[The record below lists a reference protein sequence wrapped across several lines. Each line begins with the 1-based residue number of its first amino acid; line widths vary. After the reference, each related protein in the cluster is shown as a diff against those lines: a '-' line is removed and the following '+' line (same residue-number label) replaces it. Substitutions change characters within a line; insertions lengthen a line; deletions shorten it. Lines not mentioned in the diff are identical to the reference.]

1 MKSIGMQA
9 GRGDLKGAG
18 KTALNYG
25 KGTLGTAKN
34 LAQMGIESGLLKS
47 YYEAQRNA
55 QNAREFKVQM
65 DTQKKVGN
73 LKHNTSP
80 NEKENTQNAYIRQE
94 IQNNLSPKDNYKY
107 QLENAEQAIAK
118 GKLPK
123 PLNTN
128 ISHSNYSYNNHNNH
142 DNDID
147 NNSSNYN
154 NDNMNNDNV
163 D

>member
-47 YYEAQRNA
+47 YYEAQRDA
-55 QNAREFKVQM
+55 KNAREFKVQM
-65 DTQKKVGN
+65 DTQKKAGN

-80 NEKENTQNAYIRQE
+80 NEKENAQNAYIRQE
-94 IQNNLSPKDNYKY
+94 IQNSLSPKDNYKY
-107 QLENAEQAIAK
+107 QLENAERAIIK
-118 GKLPK
+118 GELPK
-123 PLNTN
+123 PINTN
-128 ISHSNYSYNNHNNH
+128 MSHSYYSYNNHNNH

-147 NNSSNYN
+147 NNSNNYN
-154 NDNMNNDNV
+154 NDNED
-163 D
+163 